1 MKQPVPKK
9 SIEQLKTEQD
19 LLFELQEEKERLR
32 RGRRYG
38 NGIRMRRF
46 AARGDSQMFGHL
58 YDWPISRAKI
68 FSALHKKKT
77 AKEKRLQNIAV

>member
-1 MKQPVPKK
+1 MKV
-9 SIEQLKTEQD
+9 ERV
-19 LLFELQEEKERLR
+19 LLFELQEEKELQR

-46 AARGDSQMFGHL
+46 VVRVDSQMFGHL

-77 AKEKRLQNIAV
+77 AIEKRLQNIAV